1 MTIRKTFDNELN
13 MLKEK
18 VIQMASLAETS
29 FFEALAA
36 LNQQDHVL
44 AQQLIE
50 RDRLINNME
59 EDIDELVV
67 R

>member
-1 MTIRKTFDNELN
+1 